1 MFASMMFLDTVI
13 FMIMSLF
20 YTYRPV
26 SLAWESISLS
36 GDINLDSDT
45 VKLLR
50 PKSGEQIP
58 LQIKSGEQIGL
69 EIGIPKK
76 SRNRNP

>member
-26 SLAWESISLS
+26 SLAWETISLS

-45 VKLLR
+45 VKLLG

-69 EIGIPKK
+69 EIGVPKK